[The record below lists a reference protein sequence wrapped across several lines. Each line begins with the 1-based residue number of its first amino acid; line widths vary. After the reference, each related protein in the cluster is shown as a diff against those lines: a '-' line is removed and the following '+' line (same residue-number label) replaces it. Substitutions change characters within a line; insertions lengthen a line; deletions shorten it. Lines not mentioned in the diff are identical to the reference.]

1 MARPTKDEYYLKIA
15 LEVAQ
20 RGTCLRRVYG
30 AVIVNNDKIV
40 STGYNGAPRGTP
52 NCIDLGKCYRK
63 EKKIPSGQHYEL
75 CRSVHA
81 EANAVIHAAYEQ
93 MNGGK
98 MYIACQVI
106 ETEGGLHASAGPCMM
121 CQRLIINA
129 GIKEIIFRDAS
140 GNIVKQN
147 VNDWL
152 KKANENPFEDVENLF
167 KAS

>member
-30 AVIVNNDKIV
+30 AVIINNDKIV
-40 STGYNGAPRGTP
+40 STGYTGAPRGTP

-81 EANAVIHAAYEQ
+81 EANAIIHAAYEQ
-93 MNGGK
+93 IKDGK
-98 MYIACQVI
+98 LYIACQVI
-106 ETEGGLHASAGPCMM
+106 EAEGPRQASAEPCMM
-121 CQRLIINA
+121 CKRMIINA
-129 GIKEIIFRDAS
+129 GIKEVVFKDAD
-140 GNIVKQN
+140 GNLIRKSVS
-147 VNDWL
+147 DWI
-152 KKANENPFEDVENLF
+152 KEANENPFADVEKMF
-167 KAS
+167 RAS